1 MPTSWER
8 DVGCVLCE
16 TPERAVFFDPLAP
29 EHDAAFWSWADDRC
43 RGREVVVLE
52 TIAYHRRSRD
62 EFLARYSVSAGA
74 PQPDG
79 PLRGPYPPQWGVEPY
94 PVAAADETLF
104 WIPQHRAL
112 VAGDLLLGTG
122 DGRLSLC
129 PQSWLEDTSGKPTR
143 GELRTALGVLLD
155 LDIELVLVSHGEP
168 ALADARTALA
178 RALDEP

>member
-1 MPTSWER
+1 VPTIWGR
-8 DVGCVLCE
+8 DVGCVLYE
-16 TPERAVFFDPLAP
+16 TPELALFFDPLAP
-29 EHDAAFWSWADDRC
+29 EDDAAFWNWADERC
-43 RGREVVVLE
+43 RGREVVLLE

-62 EFLARYSVSAGA
+62 GFLARYSASTAGA
-74 PQPDG
+74 AAY
-79 PLRGPYPPQWGVEPY
+79 PLELGACPPHWGIEPY
-94 PVAAADETLF
+94 PVPAADETLF

-122 DGRLSLC
+122 AGRLSLC

-168 ALADARTALA
+168 ALADAHTALA
-178 RALDEP
+178 RALEEP